1 MFSVALLG
9 ADGSGKTTISDAL
22 AEQLPVANKYI
33 YMGTAIRSSNI
44 TLPTTRLILYLKER
58 RHNRSAAKTDSGE
71 FTEYSDMPRGKIGA
85 ALSLLNRLAEE
96 WYRQVVAWIYKI
108 RGYVVIFDR
117 HFIFEHAAHAR
128 KLRER
133 GPRLSDRIHL
143 WFLYNLYPEPDL
155 VLFLDAPAEV
165 LMARKLEWSKQRLEE
180 HRKEVLELGSR
191 MPDFVRID
199 ATQSIDQVL
208 ASVITEIMRVF
219 ESRKSGDR

>member
-9 ADGSGKTTISDAL
+9 ADGSGKTTVSDAL
-22 AEQLPVANKYI
+22 AERLPMRNKYI
-33 YMGTAIRSSNI
+33 YMGTAIPSSNV
-44 TLPTTRLILYLKER
+44 TLPTTRLILYLKKR
-58 RHNRSAAKTDSGE
+58 AHRNSTTRAKGE
-71 FTEYSDMPRGKIGA
+71 DFTEYSDVPRGRIGA
-85 ALSLLNRLAEE
+85 ALSTMNRVAEE
-96 WYRQVVAWIYKI
+96 WYRQIVAWIYEL

-128 KLRER
+128 KLREQ

-143 WFLYNLYPEPDL
+143 WQLYNLYPKPDL

-165 LMARKLEWSKQRLEE
+165 LMARKLEWSKERLEA
-180 HRKEVLELGSR
+180 HRREILELGSE

-208 ASVITEIMRVF
+208 ADVIGEIKRVF
-219 ESRKSGDR
+219 DSRANSNR